1 MSNTVLY
8 REGKNKLYW
17 HKYFAKSAVFA
28 DEDVDQALE
37 SGEWYRH
44 PSEVPQPGD
53 EKQQETKPAAPES
66 HEAAPMVQSHYQAV
80 KAPSNAAEKAP
91 AKTKKPA
98 TKKAK

>member
-1 MSNTVLY
+1 MSKTVLY
-8 REGKNKLYW
+8 REGKNKHYW
-17 HKYFAKSAVFA
+17 HKYFAKSAIFA
-28 DEDVDQALE
+28 DEDVEKALK

-53 EKQQETKPAAPES
+53 EKPQETQPAAPES
-66 HEAAPMVQSHYQAV
+66 HESAPMVQSHYQAV
-80 KAPSNAAEKAP
+80 KAPSDAVEKAP

>member
-8 REGKNKLYW
+8 REGKNKHYW

-28 DEDVDQALE
+28 DEDVKDALA

-53 EKQQETKPAAPES
+53 VRPQDIKPAAPQDDEKP
-66 HEAAPMVQSHYQAV
+66 AMVQSHYQPV
-80 KAPSNAAEKAP
+80 KAPSDATEKAP
-91 AKTKKPA
+91 AKAKKPA
-98 TKKAK
+98 AKKGK